1 MTEKTIRPGSIQAWF
16 AAIRPKTWGVALAPI
31 FIGISMA
38 LSETGHGRLLLSLLT
53 IAVAVAIQALTNM
66 ENDVGYTKRKAEKG
80 NRKGLPRA
88 TSEGWLTIQQV
99 DRAILLTAIVVVAIS
114 LALVVIGGWVIFVLG
129 ALSVAAA
136 YLYMG
141 GPKPI
146 AYTPWGE
153 LTVFI
158 FFGLIAV
165 NGTYY
170 LQTGTISFISVAAS
184 CACGSIASSV
194 LVVNNWRDAVHDESV
209 GRRTLAVVLGQQRFP
224 RLYLDLLLLPFII
237 VLLIVTVYP
246 EHFLYLISL
255 FVIRKVKGLYEDFRT
270 LKGLELNQTLF
281 NTVKLEMQFAILLT
295 IGALLDALWH
305 WVL

>member
-153 LTVFI
+153 LTAFI

-255 FVIRKVKGLYEDFRT
+255 FAIRKVKGLYEDFRT

>member
-38 LSETGHGRLLLSLLT
+38 LSETGHGRLLLGLLT

-170 LQTGTISFISVAAS
+170 LQTGTISFISVASS

-246 EHFLYLISL
+246 EHFFYLISL
-255 FVIRKVKGLYEDFRT
+255 FAIRKVKGLYEDFRT

>member
-209 GRRTLAVVLGQQRFP
+209 GRRTLAVVLGPQRFP

-255 FVIRKVKGLYEDFRT
+255 FAIRKVKGLYEDFRT

>member
-38 LSETGHGRLLLSLLT
+38 LSETGHGRLLLGLLT

-170 LQTGTISFISVAAS
+170 LQTGTISFISVASS

-209 GRRTLAVVLGQQRFP
+209 GRRTLAGVLGQQRFP

-255 FVIRKVKGLYEDFRT
+255 FAIRKVKGLYEDFRT

>member
-53 IAVAVAIQALTNM
+53 IAVAVAIQAQTNM

-255 FVIRKVKGLYEDFRT
+255 FAIRKVKGLYEDFRT

>member
-38 LSETGHGRLLLSLLT
+38 RSETGHGRLLLGLLT

-170 LQTGTISFISVAAS
+170 LQTGTISFISVASS

-255 FVIRKVKGLYEDFRT
+255 FAIRKVKGLYEDFRT

>member
-255 FVIRKVKGLYEDFRT
+255 FAIRKVKSLYEDFRT

>member
-38 LSETGHGRLLLSLLT
+38 LSETGHGRLLLGLLT

-129 ALSVAAA
+129 VLSVAAA

-255 FVIRKVKGLYEDFRT
+255 FAIRKVKGLYEDFRT

>member
-38 LSETGHGRLLLSLLT
+38 LSETGRGRLLLSLLT

-255 FVIRKVKGLYEDFRT
+255 FAIRKVKGLYEDFRT

>member
-237 VLLIVTVYP
+237 VLLIVTVSP

-255 FVIRKVKGLYEDFRT
+255 FAIRKVKGLYEDFRT

>member
-38 LSETGHGRLLLSLLT
+38 LSETGHGRLLLGLLT

-99 DRAILLTAIVVVAIS
+99 DRAIPPHRYRGGGDQPRAGSHRWLGDLRAGGRCLSPPLTFT
-114 LALVVIGGWVIFVLG
+114 W
-129 ALSVAAA
+129 AARNR
-136 YLYMG
+136 
-141 GPKPI
+141 I

-158 FFGLIAV
+158 FFGLIA
-165 NGTYY
+165 
-170 LQTGTISFISVAAS
+170 
-184 CACGSIASSV
+184 
-194 LVVNNWRDAVHDESV
+194 
-209 GRRTLAVVLGQQRFP
+209 
-224 RLYLDLLLLPFII
+224 
-237 VLLIVTVYP
+237 
-246 EHFLYLISL
+246 
-255 FVIRKVKGLYEDFRT
+255 
-270 LKGLELNQTLF
+270 
-281 NTVKLEMQFAILLT
+281 
-295 IGALLDALWH
+295 
-305 WVL
+305 

>member
-1 MTEKTIRPGSIQAWF
+1 
-16 AAIRPKTWGVALAPI
+16 
-31 FIGISMA
+31 
-38 LSETGHGRLLLSLLT
+38 
-53 IAVAVAIQALTNM
+53 M

-194 LVVNNWRDAVHDESV
+194 SSSTTGATPCMMNLSADGLSRSS
-209 GRRTLAVVLGQQRFP
+209 LGSSDSPGFTSICSSSP
-224 RLYLDLLLLPFII
+224 
-237 VLLIVTVYP
+237 
-246 EHFLYLISL
+246 SSSCSSS
-255 FVIRKVKGLYEDFRT
+255 
-270 LKGLELNQTLF
+270 
-281 NTVKLEMQFAILLT
+281 
-295 IGALLDALWH
+295 
-305 WVL
+305 

>member
-38 LSETGHGRLLLSLLT
+38 LSETGHGRLLLGLLT

-114 LALVVIGGWVIFVLG
+114 LALVVIGGWVIFGLG

-209 GRRTLAVVLGQQRFP
+209 GRRTLAVVLGPQRFP

-255 FVIRKVKGLYEDFRT
+255 FAIRKVKGLYEDFRT

>member
-170 LQTGTISFISVAAS
+170 LQTSTISFISVAAS

-255 FVIRKVKGLYEDFRT
+255 FAIRKVKGLYEDFRT

>member
-38 LSETGHGRLLLSLLT
+38 LSETGHGRLLLGLLT

-184 CACGSIASSV
+184 CGCGSIASSV

-255 FVIRKVKGLYEDFRT
+255 FAIRKVKGLYEDFRT

>member
-99 DRAILLTAIVVVAIS
+99 DRAILLTAIVVVAFS

-255 FVIRKVKGLYEDFRT
+255 FAIRKVKGLYEDFRT

>member
-1 MTEKTIRPGSIQAWF
+1 MTEKTIPPGSIQAWF
-16 AAIRPKTWGVALAPI
+16 AAIRPKTWGVALEPI
-31 FIGISMA
+31 FIGISMV
-38 LSETGHGRLLLSLLT
+38 LSETGHGRLLLGLLT

-255 FVIRKVKGLYEDFRT
+255 FAIRKVKGLYEDFRT

>member
-38 LSETGHGRLLLSLLT
+38 LSETGHGRLLLGLLT

-129 ALSVAAA
+129 ALSVAARS
-136 YLYMG
+136 
-141 GPKPI
+141 
-146 AYTPWGE
+146 E
-153 LTVFI
+153 E
-158 FFGLIAV
+158 
-165 NGTYY
+165 
-170 LQTGTISFISVAAS
+170 
-184 CACGSIASSV
+184 
-194 LVVNNWRDAVHDESV
+194 RRV
-209 GRRTLAVVLGQQRFP
+209 GKECRSRWSP
-224 RLYLDLLLLPFII
+224 Y
-237 VLLIVTVYP
+237 
-246 EHFLYLISL
+246 H
-255 FVIRKVKGLYEDFRT
+255 
-270 LKGLELNQTLF
+270 
-281 NTVKLEMQFAILLT
+281 
-295 IGALLDALWH
+295 
-305 WVL
+305 

>member
-255 FVIRKVKGLYEDFRT
+255 FAIRKVTVLYADFRT

>member
-16 AAIRPKTWGVALAPI
+16 AAIRPKTWGVALAPF

-38 LSETGHGRLLLSLLT
+38 LSETGHGRLLLGLLT

-255 FVIRKVKGLYEDFRT
+255 FAIRKVKGLYEDFRT

>member
-246 EHFLYLISL
+246 EHFLYLIRL
-255 FVIRKVKGLYEDFRT
+255 FAIRKVKGLYEDFRT

>member
-38 LSETGHGRLLLSLLT
+38 LSETGHGRLLLGLLT

-224 RLYLDLLLLPFII
+224 LLYLDLLLLPFII

-255 FVIRKVKGLYEDFRT
+255 FAIRKVKGLYEDFRT

>member
-38 LSETGHGRLLLSLLT
+38 LSETGHGRLLLGLLT

-170 LQTGTISFISVAAS
+170 LQTRTLSFSSVAS
-184 CACGSIASSV
+184 GCACGSIASSV

-224 RLYLDLLLLPFII
+224 RLYLDLLLLPSII

-246 EHFLYLISL
+246 EHFLYLINL
-255 FVIRKVKGLYEDFRT
+255 FTIRKVKGLYEDFRT

>member
-38 LSETGHGRLLLSLLT
+38 LSETGHGRLLLGLLT

-246 EHFLYLISL
+246 EHFLYLFSL
-255 FVIRKVKGLYEDFRT
+255 FAIRKVKGLYEDFRT

>member
-136 YLYMG
+136 YFYMG

-255 FVIRKVKGLYEDFRT
+255 FAIRKVKGLYEDFRT